1 MNSLYYLT
9 YKKVPMFVKVLGA
22 VILKNFGICREC
34 GSTNLIRSKEVVIC
48 NECKLGV
55 NTIG

>member
-1 MNSLYYLT
+1 MNKLYYLT
-9 YKKVPMFVKVLGA
+9 YSKKPMFIKILGA
-22 VILKNFGICREC
+22 VILKRFGICREC

-48 NECKLGV
+48 DDCKLGV